1 MKIDFNKYKSL
12 NIKLLSI
19 EWKLK
24 QMKKSNLISEIQ
36 SNLKKLSDTQLAD
49 VADYIEMIMGVSN
62 DFEEEDEKY
71 DDEDYDFLDGED
83 NYKENFDDDY
93 Y

>member
-1 MKIDFNKYKSL
+1 
-12 NIKLLSI
+12 
-19 EWKLK
+19 
-24 QMKKSNLISEIQ
+24 MKKSNLISEIQ

-49 VADYIEMIMGVSN
+49 VADYIEMIMGVST
-62 DFEEEDEKY
+62 DFEEEEEKY